1 MTQQPSKKEISLGE
15 DFGDVIVKVNRA
27 TINVSAAGYVIA
39 DSPSGVE
46 WRVANDENKAAA
58 SAEPM
63 CREERIERRIGD
75 KMPDG
80 TIYAGISPDT
90 HKPMY
95 ATSADAKLTY
105 TFNQAQN
112 YAARLSNLNA
122 NGHDDWRVPTKGE
135 LNVLFNNRAAIGGFN
150 ISGSGP
156 AGWYWSASPGN
167 QWGAW
172 GQQFYDGRQYDIF
185 NDHLMSV
192 RCVR

>member
-15 DFGDVIVKVNRA
+15 DFGDVMVKVNGA

-63 CREERIERRIGD
+63 CHEEPIERRIGD

-95 ATSADAKLTY
+95 ATSADAPLTY

-135 LNVLFNNRAAIGGFN
+135 LNVRFNNRAAIGGFSV
-150 ISGSGP
+150 SGSGP

-185 NDHLMSV
+185 NDYLMSV

>member
-15 DFGDVIVKVNRA
+15 DFGDVIVKVNGA

-63 CREERIERRIGD
+63 CREEPIQRRIGD

-95 ATSADAKLTY
+95 ATSADAPLTY
-105 TFNQAQN
+105 TLNQAQN

-150 ISGSGP
+150 VSGSGP

-185 NDHLMSV
+185 NDYLMSV